1 MSKINGQYLSYVLM
15 NIKVKQVL
23 VDNLGSHNI
32 RETAKIL
39 ANFHNWKCIILEYKK
54 KSPNKW
60 YNHK

>member
-54 KSPNKW
+54 KVT
-60 YNHK
+60 